1 MFDNLDEFF
10 ARADKHKEGLEDVMS
25 KLRLDPCMEIPSV
38 GDCVVISA
46 GPLGMGHNWIRLEAE
61 VLHVANNS
69 YKVRIRDRYGKDRH
83 YEGWIDPVLVLDIV
97 KKEDKKAIEEG

>member
-1 MFDNLDEFF
+1 MFDHLDEMFD
-10 ARADKHKEGLEDVMS
+10 RADKHREKLEDVMS
-25 KLRLDPCMEIPSV
+25 KLRTDPCMEIPSV
-38 GDCVVISA
+38 GDCVVIAA

-69 YKVRIRDRYGKDRH
+69 YKIIMRDRYGKDKH

-97 KKEDKKAIEEG
+97 KKERMDE